1 MADTYAYLGEDVR
14 AYLSYADT
22 ETDLTLVAEPGK
34 SYGIR
39 AIEGHAIPPN
49 DGRWAED
56 PDPVTEVDVPSPRR
70 GRSSQAAEPTATD
83 DPSTETG
90 AEE

>member
-1 MADTYAYLGEDVR
+1 MADTYAYLGDDVR
-14 AYLSYADT
+14 GYLSYVDT
-22 ETDLTLVAEPGK
+22 ETDMTLVAEPGK

-39 AIEGHAIPPN
+39 ATEGHQIPPN

-56 PDPVTEVDVPSPRR
+56 PEPVADVNVPAPRR
-70 GRSSQAAEPTATD
+70 GRSSQAADPAVDTTAT
-83 DPSTETG
+83 PETG

>member
-1 MADTYAYLGEDVR
+1 MADTYAYLGDDVR

-49 DGRWAED
+49 DGRWATE
-56 PDPVTEVDVPSPRR
+56 PDVEADVPAPRR
-70 GRSSQAAEPTATD
+70 SRSSQAAEPAASNDTAT
-83 DPSTETG
+83 PETG